1 MSTNNKVDILKAN
14 IVQDVMNQNEL
25 RKYQCEEFNKNDNI
39 VLIAMRINEKNLCQL
54 KTIQKVNKFK

>member
-39 VLIAMRINEKNLCQL
+39 VLIAMHINEKKPLSIKNYSKSQ
-54 KTIQKVNKFK
+54 